1 MLQNIVKD
9 WKKWLVLGLR
19 ILFCILLITASTD
32 KVIKPIDFAQMI
44 TNYRVPFF
52 LTPEICRWIGI
63 WLPYVEIVV
72 GVFLILGIWLDAAVI
87 INLVL
92 MVIFTTLVTQAYA
105 RGLDISCGCFAV
117 ETDAPSIGIGKIIE
131 NIAFSCL
138 SALLV
143 WMTFK
148 YNLADTFRLRF
159 PKKVK

>member
-1 MLQNIVKD
+1 MNKNFLKD

-19 ILFCILLITASTD
+19 ILFGILLITASTD
-32 KVIKPIDFAQMI
+32 KVIKPVDFAQMV

-72 GVFLILGIWLDAAVI
+72 GVFLILGIWLDAAVV
-87 INLVL
+87 INLIL
-92 MVIFTTLVTQAYA
+92 MAVFTILVTQAYA

-117 ETDAPSIGIGKIIE
+117 ETDEPSIDSKKVIE
-131 NIAFSCL
+131 NIGLTLL
-138 SALLV
+138 SVLLV

-148 YNLADTFRLRF
+148 FKLVESFRLKLS
-159 PKKVK
+159 KKTK